1 MGASHLWSQNLE
13 QENSRDLQGFL
24 RSRSSQFSGERQTE
38 KTIIH
43 PSWNDPFA
51 EAKVSE
57 LPHSTPARGRG
68 QHIGDCSIGTQVL
81 AFSPGIS
88 TLCCY
93 VFLV

>member
-24 RSRSSQFSGERQTE
+24 RSCSSQLSGERQTE

-57 LPHSTPARGRG
+57 LPHSIPVCGRG
-68 QHIGDCSIGTQVL
+68 QHTGTCSIGIQV
-81 AFSPGIS
+81 
-88 TLCCY
+88 
-93 VFLV
+93 